1 LVALR
6 QHLLHLAGRRG
17 ARVLTHLLPHL
28 RALGHH
34 PLRVLWG
41 RSAWLLGKAA
51 QSESKYQGE
60 CGRTYH
66 GQVVRISH
74 HLALLISSSVV
85 SSARSSGEDYTTRS

>member
-28 RALGHH
+28 RALGRH
-34 PLRVLWG
+34 PLRVLRG
-41 RSAWLLGKAA
+41 RWLLGKTA

-85 SSARSSGEDYTTRS
+85 SSAPSSGEGYATRS